1 MGTATMRDT
10 GLGDI
15 PGVESALRRLEL
27 ALAALEA
34 SVERRLN
41 DDRSLAGLEE
51 ELSRTG
57 EDRSR
62 LAQDLDQERARAG
75 RLEDTNREVSRRL
88 VAAMESIRSVLEANG
103 G

>member
-1 MGTATMRDT
+1 MAVNGEVPAIE
-10 GLGDI
+10 G
-15 PGVESALRRLEL
+15 ALRRLDL
-27 ALAALEA
+27 ALSALDAA
-34 SVERRLN
+34 VERRLEH
-41 DDRSLAGLEE
+41 DRSLIGLED

-88 VAAMESIRSVLEANG
+88 VAAMESIRSVLEAG
-103 G
+103 GA

>member
-1 MGTATMRDT
+1 MGDASV
-10 GLGDI
+10 
-15 PGVESALRRLEL
+15 VEAALKRLEL
-27 ALAALEA
+27 SLAALEA
-34 SVERRLN
+34 AVERRL
-41 DDRSLAGLEE
+41 DHDRSVVGLEDQ
-51 ELSRTG
+51 LSRSD

-88 VAAMESIRSVLEANG
+88 VTAMETIRSVLEANG

>member
-1 MGTATMRDT
+1 MSGVTTRDPAAPAA
-10 GLGDI
+10 DA
-15 PGVESALRRLEL
+15 ALRRLEL
-27 ALAALEA
+27 ALSVLEA
-34 SVERRLN
+34 AVERRL
-41 DDRSLAGLEE
+41 DEDRSLAGLED